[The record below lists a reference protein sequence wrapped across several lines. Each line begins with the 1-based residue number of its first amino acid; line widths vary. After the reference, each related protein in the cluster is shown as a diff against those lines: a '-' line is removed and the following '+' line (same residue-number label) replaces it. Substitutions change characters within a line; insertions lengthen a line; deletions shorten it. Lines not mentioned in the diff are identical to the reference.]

1 VRTNAETAVALASHY
16 LDVDQPQ
23 RALDVLDGI
32 DGPDLDDAYLW
43 ALRTQAL
50 VDLKQF
56 AQAAATA
63 RNGLSVDAESITLLD
78 LLAIAEA
85 ELGELE
91 AAETAILQALE
102 LEPEHPVLLCRY
114 ALLLA
119 RGGEL
124 GKATRVCAEAERIDP
139 DDEAVIRC
147 RIALAYVRGDNKAA
161 ARESRRLLAELD
173 PDDPV
178 GHTMLGVQAASR
190 GSFRSASRHFD
201 TAARYDLGDEQA
213 VDLARR
219 GRIHTHPLFWP
230 ILPFERFGPAA
241 SWLGAVAIMGLL
253 AATGQDLLFAIFAGT
268 YVLLCIYSWV
278 VPPLARRWLSRERW

>member
-1 VRTNAETAVALASHY
+1 MRTNADTAVALASHY

-63 RNGLSVDAESITLLD
+63 RSGLNADAESITLLD
-78 LLAIAEA
+78 LLSLAEA

-91 AAETAILQALE
+91 EAETAILQALE

-119 RGGEL
+119 RGGQL
-124 GKATRVCAEAERIDP
+124 DKATRVCAEAERLEP
-139 DDEAVIRC
+139 DDQAVIRC
-147 RIALAYVRGDNKAA
+147 RIALAYVRGDDKAA
-161 ARESRRLLAELD
+161 ERESRRLLAEFD
-173 PDDPV
+173 PDDPI

-190 GSFRSASRHFD
+190 GSLRTASRHFD
-201 TAARYDLGDEQA
+201 TAAQYDLGDEQA

-219 GRIHTHPLFWP
+219 GRIETHPLFWP

-241 SWLGAVAIMGLL
+241 SWLGAVVIMGLL
-253 AATGQDLLFAIFAGT
+253 AATGQDLLLGIFAVT